1 MEHPMEGKDPAFLM
15 GKSQFLM
22 GKSNGLKGKS
32 PFLMGNDGINGH
44 FQ

>member
-1 MEHPMEGKDPAFLM
+1 MEGKDPAFLM

-22 GKSNGLKGKS
+22 GQSNGLKGKS